1 MGALIVQNIDFAVGI
16 AGHDQ
21 RLVTDLGAKIIAGV
35 SCLTLVADVDPGDAE
50 DVSHLEFE
58 NIGIGVQA
66 AMNAGWLYAMEE
78 ILGRM
83 PLHLAL
89 PRTFEDNCVKSQNDT
104 EQYRFTQV
112 SDNPGAADGSDAH
125 RASGRQAG

>member
-1 MGALIVQNIDFAVGI
+1 MRALIMQNIDVSVGI

-21 RLVTDLGAKIIAGV
+21 RLAADLGAEIIAGV
-35 SCLTLVADVDPGDAE
+35 FYLALVADVDPGDTE

-66 AMNAGWLYAMEE
+66 AMNPGGLYAMEE

-89 PRTFEDNCVKSQNDT
+89 PRTFDDNCVNCRTIPNSI
-104 EQYRFTQV
+104 V
-112 SDNPGAADGSDAH
+112 S
-125 RASGRQAG
+125 RKRLTIEE